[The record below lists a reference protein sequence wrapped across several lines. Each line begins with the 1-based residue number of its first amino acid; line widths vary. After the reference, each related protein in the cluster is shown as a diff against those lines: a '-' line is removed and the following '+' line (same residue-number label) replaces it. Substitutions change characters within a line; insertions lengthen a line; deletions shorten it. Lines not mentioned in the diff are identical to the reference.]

1 MEMVLFVVV
10 AIALYFISDQVVNLI
25 EKRRGER
32 FQNRTLLFF
41 AIIFTLTMITFN
53 AIEYYKQGTLSKKN
67 TAPVPAATNSESK
80 TK

>member
-25 EKRRGER
+25 EKKRGER

-53 AIEYYKQGTLSKKN
+53 AIEYYKQGTPSEKN
-67 TAPVPAATNSESK
+67 TAPVPATTNSESK